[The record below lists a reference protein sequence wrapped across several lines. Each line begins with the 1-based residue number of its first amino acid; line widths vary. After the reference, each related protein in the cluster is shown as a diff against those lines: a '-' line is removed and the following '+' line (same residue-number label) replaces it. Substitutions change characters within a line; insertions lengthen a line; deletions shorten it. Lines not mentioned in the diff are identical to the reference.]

1 MKTLYVHIGSPKT
14 ASTALQ
20 FFCVDNSDLLNQ
32 KGYCYPLF
40 PQTYPDASRIR
51 AYFLVVRL
59 KNRLGRR
66 SRRWEEK
73 VFQEG
78 MAVIHKSFETYD
90 NVIISDERI
99 WRSMDIERKEL
110 WKKLAAEGRKG
121 GFQIR
126 VIAYVRRQDK
136 FLISLWNQQIKIIK
150 VELAKCT
157 IEEWM
162 DKVNLRA
169 RLEYADKLDRIAK
182 VIGKE
187 NVIVRRFDGS
197 FEGGSIYA
205 DFLSAVGLSLTDEY
219 EIKQE
224 VVNIGLYGNTQEL
237 KRVINFLPQ
246 MMKDRNT
253 QNFIMEM
260 LQECSEASKKNYPCE
275 MLSKEEIEALLKEYE
290 AGNRKIAEEYLHDST
305 GQLFNNTI
313 KDLPKWQKDNPYIL
327 DDLIRFANVAMENL
341 YQKYQ
346 EAKADLKE
354 LEESLKALC
363 KAEEADQSAEEQA
376 DIDDKTAAAA
386 SEKLPVWNKEDP
398 DGIDE
403 LILFVGDAI
412 IRLYQENR
420 ELKKTIK
427 KLKTLTEEVDFR
439 SEALKQR
446 GADFDFR
453 CFTADCDTTEL
464 KEMIQRI
471 PKPGEEDTD
480 LADRFIRAT
489 DLAANGMYQ
498 ENNRLKRETEEIKS
512 FMGYEE
518 EQPQMQKTLLERI
531 LKK

>member
-20 FFCVDNSDLLNQ
+20 FFCVDNSDLLNR

-51 AYFLVVRL
+51 AYFLIVKL

-66 SRRWEEK
+66 SRKWEEK
-73 VFQEG
+73 VFREG
-78 MAVIHKSFETYD
+78 MEVIHKSFENYD

-99 WRSMDIERKEL
+99 WRSMDIERKDL
-110 WKKLAAEGRKG
+110 WERLAEEGRKG

-126 VIAYVRRQDK
+126 AVAYVRRQDK

-150 VELAKCT
+150 VALAKCT

-162 DKVNLRA
+162 NKVNLRA

-187 NVIVRRFDGS
+187 NVIVRRFDGN

-246 MMKDRNT
+246 MIQDRNT

-260 LQECSEASKKNYPCE
+260 LQECSEISKKNYPCE
-275 MLSKEEIEALLKEYE
+275 MLSKEEIEALLKEHE
-290 AGNRKIAEEYLHDST
+290 AGNRKIAQEYLQDPT
-305 GQLFNNTI
+305 GELFNNAI

-327 DDLIRFANVAMENL
+327 DDLIRFTNVTMENL
-341 YQKYQ
+341 YQKNQ
-346 EAKADLKE
+346 ELKADLKE

-363 KAEEADQSAEEQA
+363 GIEEPGEDAKEQA
-376 DIDDKTAAAA
+376 VSYNRETEAAPK
-386 SEKLPVWNKEDP
+386 KLPVWKKENP

-403 LILFVGDAI
+403 LILFVGEAM

-420 ELKKTIK
+420 ELKKTVK
-427 KLKTLTEEVDFR
+427 KLKTLTEEMN
-439 SEALKQR
+439 SESDEWKENGKNLDVQSFF
-446 GADFDFR
+446 ADED
-453 CFTADCDTTEL
+453 TAEL
-464 KEMIQRI
+464 EEKIRRI
-471 PKPGEEDTD
+471 PKPGEEGAD
-480 LADRFIRAT
+480 LSDRFIQAL
-489 DLAANGMYQ
+489 DIAANCMQ
-498 ENNRLKRETEEIKS
+498 RENRRLKQETEMIRNFAGAQEETHKS
-512 FMGYEE
+512 
-518 EQPQMQKTLLERI
+518 LLERI

>member
-20 FFCVDNSDLLNQ
+20 FFCVDNSELLNQ

-51 AYFLVVRL
+51 AYFLIVRL

-66 SRRWEEK
+66 SRKWEEK

-78 MAVIHKSFETYD
+78 MEVIHKSFENYD

-110 WKKLAAEGRKG
+110 WDKLVEEGRKG

-126 VIAYVRRQDK
+126 AIAYVRRQDK

-162 DKVNLRA
+162 NKVNLRA

-187 NVIVRRFDGS
+187 NVIVRRFDGN

-224 VVNIGLYGNTQEL
+224 VVNIGLYGNTQEI

-246 MMKDRNT
+246 MIRDRNT

-260 LQECSEASKKNYPCE
+260 LQECSEISKKNYPCE
-275 MLSKEEIEALLKEYE
+275 MLSKEEIESLLKEYE
-290 AGNRKIAEEYLHDST
+290 EGNSKIAREYLHDPT
-305 GQLFNNTI
+305 GELFNNTI

-327 DDLIRFANVAMENL
+327 DDLIRFTNVTIENL
-341 YQKYQ
+341 YQKNQ
-346 EAKADLKE
+346 ELKSDLKE
-354 LEESLKALC
+354 LEDLLKTLCGIESR
-363 KAEEADQSAEEQA
+363 ETFYNRETE
-376 DIDDKTAAAA
+376 AA
-386 SEKLPVWNKEDP
+386 SKKLPVWNKEDP

-403 LILFVGDAI
+403 LILFVGDAM

-420 ELKKTIK
+420 ELKKTVK
-427 KLKTLTEEVDFR
+427 KLKPLLETMNPE
-439 SEALKQR
+439 SETK
-446 GADFDFR
+446 FS
-453 CFTADCDTTEL
+453 CFFAEDDTAEL
-464 KEMIQRI
+464 EEMIRCI
-471 PKPGEEDTD
+471 PKPGEEVSD
-480 LADRFIRAT
+480 LSEHFIRTT
-489 DLAANGMYQ
+489 DNAVNCMYQ
-498 ENNRLKRETEEIKS
+498 ENSKLKQEIEAIKQ
-512 FMGYEE
+512 FAGYEE
-518 EQPQMQKTLLERI
+518 EKPEKSLFQKI
-531 LKK
+531 FKK

>member
-20 FFCVDNSDLLNQ
+20 FFCVDNMELLNK

-51 AYFLVVRL
+51 AYFLIVKL

-66 SRRWEEK
+66 SRKWEDK

-78 MAVIHKSFETYD
+78 MEVIHKSFENYD

-99 WRSMDIERKEL
+99 WRSMDIERKDL
-110 WKKLAAEGRKG
+110 WERLVEEGKKG

-126 VIAYVRRQDK
+126 AIAYVRRQDK

-162 DKVNLRA
+162 NKVNLRA
-169 RLEYADKLDRIAK
+169 RLEYADKLDRIAN

-224 VVNIGLYGNTQEL
+224 VVNIGLYGNTQEI

-246 MMKDRNT
+246 MIRDRNT
-253 QNFIMEM
+253 QNYIMER
-260 LQECSEASKKNYPCE
+260 LQDCSEISKKNYPCE
-275 MLSKEEIEALLKEYE
+275 MLSKEEIEALLKEHE
-290 AGNRKIAEEYLHDST
+290 AGNRKIAQEYLHDPT
-305 GQLFNNTI
+305 GELFNNTI
-313 KDLPKWQKDNPYIL
+313 KDLPKWKKDNPYIL
-327 DDLIRFANVAMENL
+327 DDLIRFTNVTTKNL
-341 YQKYQ
+341 YQKNQ
-346 EAKADLKE
+346 ELKSELKE
-354 LEESLKALC
+354 LEELIKALC
-363 KAEEADQSAEEQA
+363 QIEESVEILKEQEVSYSR
-376 DIDDKTAAAA
+376 DTGSSSK
-386 SEKLPVWNKEDP
+386 KLPIWKKEDP
-398 DGIDE
+398 NGIDE
-403 LILFVGDAI
+403 LILFVGEAM

-420 ELKKTIK
+420 ELKKTVK
-427 KLKTLTEEVDFR
+427 KLKPLIEEMNSGTDFHYFF
-439 SEALKQR
+439 
-446 GADFDFR
+446 ADD
-453 CFTADCDTTEL
+453 DTTEL
-464 KEMIQRI
+464 EEKIRCI
-471 PKPGEEDTD
+471 PKPGEEDAD
-480 LADRFIRAT
+480 LAGHFIQAVDAAT
-489 DLAANGMYQ
+489 DCMHQENSKLKQEIEAIKNFAGYQ
-498 ENNRLKRETEEIKS
+498 EESHKS
-512 FMGYEE
+512 LF
-518 EQPQMQKTLLERI
+518 QRI

>member
-20 FFCVDNSDLLNQ
+20 FFCVDNSDLLNR

-51 AYFLVVRL
+51 AYFLIVRL

-66 SRRWEEK
+66 SRKWEEK

-78 MAVIHKSFETYD
+78 MEVIHKSFETYD

-110 WKKLAAEGRKG
+110 WDKLVAEGKKG

-157 IEEWM
+157 IEDWM
-162 DKVNLRA
+162 NKVNLRA

-246 MMKDRNT
+246 MIKDRNT

-275 MLSKEEIEALLKEYE
+275 MLSREEIEALLKTYE
-290 AGNRKIAEEYLHDST
+290 PGNRKIAEEYLHDPT
-305 GQLFNNTI
+305 GQLFQSAI
-313 KDLPKWQKDNPYIL
+313 KDLPKWRKDNPYIL
-327 DDLIRFANVAMENL
+327 DDLIRFTNVTMKNL
-341 YQKYQ
+341 YEKDQ
-346 EAKADLKE
+346 ELRADLKE
-354 LEESLKALC
+354 LEETLKSLCGEDQSGQPSGERTTAAGQ
-363 KAEEADQSAEEQA
+363 KAE
-376 DIDDKTAAAA
+376 IRMA
-386 SEKLPVWNKEDP
+386 SEKLPVWKKDDP
-398 DGIDE
+398 DGIDA
-403 LILFVGDAI
+403 LILFVGDAM

-420 ELKKTIK
+420 GLKKTVN
-427 KLKTLTEEVDFR
+427 KLKTWTETMGSRGESQNHNGMDF
-439 SEALKQR
+439 
-446 GADFDFR
+446 G
-453 CFTADCDTTEL
+453 CFAAERDTLEL
-464 KEMIQRI
+464 NEKILCI
-471 PKPGEEDTD
+471 PSPGEEGAD
-480 LADRFIRAT
+480 LPERFIRAV
-489 DLAANGMYQ
+489 DAAVNGMCL
-498 ENNRLKRETEEIKS
+498 ENDRLKQEMEEIKKLT
-512 FMGYEE
+512 GYVE
-518 EQPQMQKTLLERI
+518 EQQPQKSLLERI
-531 LKK
+531 LRK

>member
-20 FFCVDNSDLLNQ
+20 FFCVDNSEVLNQ

-40 PQTYPDASRIR
+40 PQTYPDASRLR
-51 AYFLVVRL
+51 AYFLIVRL

-66 SRRWEEK
+66 SKRWEEA

-78 MAVIHKSFETYD
+78 MEVIHKSFENYD

-99 WRSMDIERKEL
+99 WRSMDVERKDL
-110 WKKLAAEGRKG
+110 WEKLTKEAQKG

-162 DKVNLRA
+162 NKVNLKA

-197 FEGGSIYA
+197 FEGGSIYS
-205 DFLSAVGLSLTDEY
+205 DFLSAVGLSLTDDY
-219 EIKQE
+219 KIKQE

-246 MMKDRNT
+246 MIKDRNT

-260 LQECSEASKKNYPCE
+260 LQECSEVSKKNYPCE
-275 MLSKEEIEALLKEYE
+275 MLSQEEIENLLKDYE
-290 AGNRKIAEEYLHDST
+290 EGNRRIAEEYLHDSS
-305 GQLFNNTI
+305 GELFNNTI
-313 KDLPKWQKDNPYIL
+313 KELPKWQKDNPYIL
-327 DDLIRFANVAMENL
+327 EDLIRFTHVTLENL
-341 YQKYQ
+341 SQKN
-346 EAKADLKE
+346 EEFREGLSE
-354 LEESLKALC
+354 LEEECEQLLKEITDSGRA
-363 KAEEADQSAEEQA
+363 AEEILQEETQR
-376 DIDDKTAAAA
+376 DLSSK
-386 SEKLPVWNKEDP
+386 KLPTWNKDDP
-398 DGIDE
+398 NGIDA
-403 LILFVGDAI
+403 LILFVGDAM

-420 ELKKTIK
+420 GLKKDIK
-427 KLKTLTEEVDFR
+427 LLKELLSEPDFSAEDFQKR
-439 SEALKQR
+439 AEGIGIHYFGKEDTTGAIKERIGQIPEPQEQ
-446 GADFDFR
+446 GADLSERFIAAVD
-453 CFTADCDTTEL
+453 TAV
-464 KEMIQRI
+464 KEMYRQNQNFKQEIQAI
-471 PKPGEEDTD
+471 KN
-480 LADRFIRAT
+480 
-489 DLAANGMYQ
+489 AAGYREPSEKKSFWQ
-498 ENNRLKRETEEIKS
+498 RLKK
-512 FMGYEE
+512 
-518 EQPQMQKTLLERI
+518 
-531 LKK
+531 